1 MKCLSKD
8 FCRILDIYQ
17 SAFIRLDKQYNS
29 SFYMFV
35 DPSRPADSISSG
47 GNGGS
52 GGAILHP
59 DYTGELPAKDRLFW
73 LWYALNMVLVVVCLA
88 LNALLSTVLIVERQ
102 RNFKF
107 RVWSSPDN
115 KDKRGFAL
123 KASVKFME
131 TFEKYFGIN
140 DVLKKQG

>member
-102 RNFKF
+102 RNFKAHTATL
-107 RVWSSPDN
+107 PPLHEL
-115 KDKRGFAL
+115 AL
-123 KASVKFME
+123 VMRDDISDMAAKE
-131 TFEKYFGIN
+131 
-140 DVLKKQG
+140 QH